1 MKLSVFL
8 PLLAAAGLASAA
20 KPAAMERLMTL
31 KSEQRE
37 AFRSQGLFNSGK
49 YGRDNRFHKCRGGR
63 SGEYACNNVD
73 MHGFLS
79 HEEMGSTTREGND
92 VWGKQNVLMITRNL
106 FSNQVVRRLDFPR
119 RS

>member
-1 MKLSVFL
+1 MKVSLFLSFL
-8 PLLAAAGLASAA
+8 AVAGFASAA

-37 AFRSQGLFNSGK
+37 AFRSQGVFDRGR
-49 YGRDNRFHKCRGGR
+49 YGRDNKFHKCRGGR
-63 SGEYACNNVD
+63 SGEYACNNVN

-92 VWGKQNVLMITRNL
+92 VWGMLNVWPIARV
-106 FSNQVVRRLDFPR
+106 QC
-119 RS
+119 